1 MRVVR
6 GRAGSVSAD
15 RDATRE
21 LLDEV
26 GDSGEPVVRV
36 WAPHRQIAFGRRD
49 AREDGFAAATA
60 AAHDHGFEPVERS
73 VGGRA
78 VAYDGETT
86 LAFARITPHEDMRLG
101 MDERYESLT
110 TDVQRALREL
120 GVDATRGEPANS
132 FCPGQ
137 HSLQADGK
145 LVGIAQRVTKG
156 AAITSGICLVANH
169 DELAAVLEDVYEAL
183 GVPFDPASVGS
194 VANAGGPADPEV
206 VREVL
211 EVALVGDA
219 GTTVEHLRE
228 T

>member
-6 GRAGSVSAD
+6 GRAGSVSTD
-15 RDATRE
+15 RDATRR

-26 GDSGEPVVRV
+26 AESREAVVRV
-36 WAPHRQIAFGRRD
+36 WAPHRQVAFGRRD
-49 AREDGFAAATA
+49 AREEGFPAASA

-86 LAFARITPHEDMRLG
+86 LAFARITPHEDMRRG

-110 TDVQRALREL
+110 SDVQHALREL
-120 GVDATRGEPANS
+120 GVDAGRGEPPDS

-137 HSLQADGK
+137 HSLQCDGK

-169 DELAAVLEDVYEAL
+169 DELAAVLDDVYEAL
-183 GVPFDPASVGS
+183 GVPFDPTSVGS
-194 VANAGGPADPEV
+194 VANAGGPAAPDV
-206 VREVL
+206 VREAL
-211 EVALVGDA
+211 ETALVGDA
-219 GTTVEHLRE
+219 DATVERLRS
-228 T
+228 

>member
-6 GRAGSVSAD
+6 GRAASVSAD
-15 RDATRE
+15 RDATRR

-26 GDSGEPVVRV
+26 DESGEAVVRV
-36 WAPHRQIAFGRRD
+36 WAPHRQVAFGRRD
-49 AREDGFAAATA
+49 AREEGYPAAAA
-60 AAHDHGFEPVERS
+60 AAQDHGFEAVERS

-86 LAFARITPHEDMRLG
+86 LAFARITPHEDMRRG

-110 TDVQRALREL
+110 SDVEQALCDL
-120 GVDATRGEPANS
+120 GVAAERGEPADS

-137 HSLQADGK
+137 HSLQCDGK

-169 DELAAVLEDVYEAL
+169 DELAAVLDDVYEAL
-183 GVPFDPASVGS
+183 GVAFDPESVGS
-194 VANAGGPADPEV
+194 VAKAGGPADPEV
-206 VREVL
+206 VREAL
-211 EVALVGDA
+211 EAALVGDA
-219 GTTVEHLRE
+219 EMVVEQLRA
-228 T
+228 